1 MLDMKNSMSLRKLC
15 LQALNQWKTSTP
27 RTHIQ
32 GNPLNLFA
40 STPVS
45 SACENVFIRC
55 KNVSRTRCLHTGIGN
70 ACEVVSEEDNTT
82 SSKASETIIDNI
94 QNHADLESQAVSAM
108 EVSKPNA
115 KSNFMEFSAFSN
127 LKASKRHDL
136 AMVYTCRVCETRSVK
151 TMNRESYEKGIVI
164 VRCSGCDNLHLI
176 ADRLGWFGEPSSVED
191 FLRDKG
197 EEIRRGSQDSYE
209 LTLEDLAGWKSK

>member
-1 MLDMKNSMSLRKLC
+1 MKNSMALRKLC

-27 RTHIQ
+27 CAHST

-40 STPVS
+40 FRSVS
-45 SACENVFIRC
+45 SACENVLIQC
-55 KNVSRTRCLHTGIGN
+55 KNNSRTRCLHTGIGN
-70 ACEVVSEEDNTT
+70 ACEVISEEDNA
-82 SSKASETIIDNI
+82 SSKTSETDVDNM
-94 QNHADLESQAVSAM
+94 QNHADLESQAVSTM
-108 EVSKPNA
+108 EISKPNA
-115 KSNFMEFSAFSN
+115 KSNSIEFSAFSN

-164 VRCSGCDNLHLI
+164 VRCSGCNNLHLI

-197 EEIRRGSQDSYE
+197 EEIQRGSQDSYE
-209 LTLEDLAGWKSK
+209 LTLEDLAGWKPK